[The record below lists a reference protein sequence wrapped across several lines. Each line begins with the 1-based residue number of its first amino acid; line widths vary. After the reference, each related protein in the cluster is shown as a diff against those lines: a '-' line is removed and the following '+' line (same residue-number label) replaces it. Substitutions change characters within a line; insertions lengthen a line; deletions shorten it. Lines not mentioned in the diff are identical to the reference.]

1 MSKIYS
7 RTTPNNTKWVLN
19 QKFIFF
25 YSHIFETTL
34 LNDPIQCDWIF
45 LLQIWRKKNQK
56 AHFEHPQNFWKL
68 YQFNVW
74 SAYEFLSLFHF
85 LARWVINLSLIY
97 GHLWWYCST
106 SDKHVSGNEKEHLT
120 FLAPWQW
127 LKTLAQSARIKTLL
141 TMKSERFSN
150 GTGTLEDRTSISHAL
165 ISCVIC
171 SSKPSIVNSH

>member
-1 MSKIYS
+1 MGTESEVY
-7 RTTPNNTKWVLN
+7 
-19 QKFIFF
+19 
-25 YSHIFETTL
+25 L
-34 LNDPIQCDWIF
+34 LLLPYLRNHFAQWPIQCDWIF

-106 SDKHVSGNEKEHLT
+106 SDKHVSGNEKGAPHLSC
-120 FLAPWQW
+120 
-127 LKTLAQSARIKTLL
+127 TLAVTQNACT
-141 TMKSERFSN
+141 
-150 GTGTLEDRTSISHAL
+150 
-165 ISCVIC
+165 IC
-171 SSKPSIVNSH
+171 KNKNIANDEIGAFFKRNWNT